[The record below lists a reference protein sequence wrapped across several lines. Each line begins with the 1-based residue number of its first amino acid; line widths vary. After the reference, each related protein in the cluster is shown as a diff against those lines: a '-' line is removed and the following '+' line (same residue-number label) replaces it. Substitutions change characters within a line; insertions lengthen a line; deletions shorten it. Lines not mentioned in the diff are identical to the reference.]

1 MWVPSGENTGW
12 VSLVPDGPVC
22 PGQSAVTVGLADV
35 GLLKYQRLCPP
46 FRVESKMIVDPSGR
60 QSGLSSAGVPVE
72 VPVGVAVV
80 DRLTSVSPGCDG
92 HGVPDVGS
100 TMPLNRWIW

>member
-1 MWVPSGENTGW
+1 MCVPSGENTGR

-22 PGQSAVTVGLADV
+22 VGQCAVTVGLPDV

-46 FRVESKMIVDPSGR
+46 FRVESKIMVDPSGR

-72 VPVGVAVV
+72 VTAGVAVV
-80 DRLTSVSPGCDG
+80 DRLTSVKPGSDG
-92 HGVPDVGS
+92 HGVPAVRS
-100 TMPLNRWIW
+100 TRW